1 MKLNQRSTDS
11 SNSVAR
17 QYWCYTL
24 DMPTA
29 RPRHMLTETD
39 DIARA
44 VNDAALAW
52 PELRGDRAALLRKLV
67 EAGHASL
74 AGRGGVREVVRGAA
88 GAATGV
94 YPRNARA
101 ELLAEWPE

>member
-1 MKLNQRSTDS
+1 
-11 SNSVAR
+11 
-17 QYWCYTL
+17 
-24 DMPTA
+24 MPTT

-44 VNDAALAW
+44 VNDAALVW

-67 EAGHASL
+67 EVGHASL
-74 AGRGGVREVVRGAA
+74 PSRGGSRDLVRRAA
-88 GAATGV
+88 GAATGA